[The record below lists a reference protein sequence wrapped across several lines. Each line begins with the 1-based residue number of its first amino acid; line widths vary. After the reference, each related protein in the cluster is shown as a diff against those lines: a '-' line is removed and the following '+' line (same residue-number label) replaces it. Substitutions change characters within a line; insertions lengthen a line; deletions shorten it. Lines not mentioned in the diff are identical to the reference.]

1 MLELVQ
7 ASRIFSTTRRV
18 PYQAELLRLAIAR
31 ARRVGVELQQAEQ
44 LLQDEREADQLGVT
58 PSHSA

>member
-1 MLELVQ
+1 MAFV
-7 ASRIFSTTRRV
+7 
-18 PYQAELLRLAIAR
+18 QAELLRLAIAR

-58 PSHSA
+58 QSHCA